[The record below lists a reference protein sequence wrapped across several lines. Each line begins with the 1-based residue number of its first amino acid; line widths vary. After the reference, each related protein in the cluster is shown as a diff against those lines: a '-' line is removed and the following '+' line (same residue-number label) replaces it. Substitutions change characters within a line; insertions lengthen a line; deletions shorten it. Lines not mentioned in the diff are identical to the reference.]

1 MDRVATIADGVV
13 YDENKKTLSDGW
25 SCQDGV
31 FSAFWIASP
40 QGRRWQVK
48 ARFFSTNALVMT
60 NPDEEESFVLIR
72 EGRGIRT
79 IFDSERPGY
88 ELARIIREDS
98 LGRGL
103 FGVYAREGNL
113 QDGFE
118 EWLIAAALATWSVDG
133 PRQMR
138 I

>member
-13 YDENKKTLSDGW
+13 YDESKKTLSDGW

-31 FSAFWIASP
+31 FSAFWVMSP

-48 ARFFSTNALVMT
+48 ARFLSTNTLVMT
-60 NPDEEESFVLIR
+60 SPDEEVSFVLVS

-79 IFDSERPGY
+79 VFDSERPGY

-98 LGRGL
+98 LGRGR
-103 FGVYAREGNL
+103 FGVYAREGDLRDNL
-113 QDGFE
+113 DD
-118 EWLIAAALATWSVDG
+118 WLVAAALATWSVDG
-133 PRQMR
+133 PRQVR

>member
-31 FSAFWIASP
+31 FSAFWITSP
-40 QGRRWQVK
+40 QGRGWQVK

-60 NPDEEESFVLIR
+60 NPDEGDSFVLNR

-79 IFDSERPGY
+79 VFDIERPGY
-88 ELARIIREDS
+88 ELARIVREDS
-98 LGRGL
+98 LGRGV
-103 FGVYAREGNL
+103 FGVYAQKGDLRGS
-113 QDGFE
+113 FE
-118 EWLIAAALATWSVDG
+118 DWLIAAALATWSVDG